1 MAYFLTRKSV
11 SLFPALLRE
20 RFFLLVLSFSY
31 PYSIFRLLPP
41 ECYANRMID
50 RIRTVSWYV
59 FVFLL
64 PWQTVWIVREVFVGG
79 EKWQYATAG
88 LYVSDV
94 ALLLCAVFFLFG
106 TRREV
111 WRGIV
116 CDRVVLL
123 LGVLFVWALLS
134 SVWAVDANLAF
145 LSAWRLLLMTLA
157 FVFARYGDVSI
168 RKTLLVFLVSMA
180 LQAMLAIS
188 QWVGQYVAP
197 STLLGV
203 AEHDPAQWGTFV
215 LKTESGRFLR
225 AYGGFEHPNVL
236 GGALAVAL
244 LFGVWLSATAK
255 RIFSRAV
262 FLGMTAIMS
271 FSPVFTFSRSG
282 WMAFGIGVFFFLIL
296 SSCCSSSICSRGGSG
311 TEENTFSHQLLSIGA
326 HVRKSIFSCSFWLS
340 WLRRDCLSLDTAKQ
354 SFRTI
359 LVITIL
365 SFSIAFFLVRD
376 IALSRF
382 SEATLAREGSLSD
395 RAMYLEQALVA
406 IREHS
411 ILGVGGGN
419 FTAFTRECFPNV
431 GIFVGAFQP
440 VHTVPILICAE
451 LGVVGFLL
459 FLLVLLLWFSSAWR
473 NGNMLSLAVF
483 SLLLPILFLDHW
495 IWSGHFGM
503 VFFGFLLGVC
513 RRMDLGFESV
523 IPSARSRSSRRG
535 RRGGGDVF

>member
-1 MAYFLTRKSV
+1 MACVLIRKSV
-11 SLFPALLRE
+11 SLFSALLWE
-20 RFFLLVLSFSY
+20 RFFLLVFSFSY

-50 RIRTVSWYV
+50 RIRTVLWYA

-79 EKWQYATAG
+79 EKWQYATVG
-88 LYVSDV
+88 LYVSDA

-106 TRREV
+106 TRREG
-111 WRGIV
+111 WRGV
-116 CDRVVLL
+116 VRDRVVLM

-134 SVWAVDANLAF
+134 SAWAVDANLTF
-145 LSAWRLLLMTLA
+145 LSAWRLLLMMLA
-157 FVFARYGDVSI
+157 FVLARYSDVSM

-326 HVRKSIFSCSFWLS
+326 HVRKNIFFCSFRLS
-340 WLRRDCLSLDTAKQ
+340 WLQRNCLSLDVAKQ
-354 SFRTI
+354 SFRTT
-359 LVITIL
+359 LVIMIL
-365 SFSIAFFLVRD
+365 SFSIAFFLVCD

-382 SEATLAREGSLSD
+382 SEGTLAREGSFSD
-395 RAMYLEQALVA
+395 RALYFEQALSV
-406 IREHS
+406 IREHLV
-411 ILGVGGGN
+411 LGVGGGN
-419 FTAFTRECFPNV
+419 FTAFTRERLPSA
-431 GIFVGAFQP
+431 GTFVGAFQP

-513 RRMDLGFESV
+513 LRMDLGSESV

>member
-1 MAYFLTRKSV
+1 MLEGVTKGWG
-11 SLFPALLRE
+11 
-20 RFFLLVLSFSY
+20 
-31 PYSIFRLLPP
+31 
-41 ECYANRMID
+41 ECYAGAMWKSGRQFL
-50 RIRTVSWYV
+50 WYA

-64 PWQTVWIVREVFVGG
+64 PWQTVWIVREVFVSG
-79 EKWQYATAG
+79 EKWQYATLG
-88 LYVSDV
+88 IYVSDV
-94 ALLLCAVFFLFG
+94 TLLLCALFFVFG
-106 TRREV
+106 TKREV
-111 WRGIV
+111 WRGV
-116 CDRVVLL
+116 VRDRVLLL
-123 LGVLFVWALLS
+123 LGVFFLWALLS
-134 SVWAVDANLAF
+134 SLWSIDASLAF
-145 LSAWRLLLMTLA
+145 LLAWRLFLMTLA
-157 FVFARYGDVSI
+157 FVLARYSDVSM
-168 RKTLLVFLVSMA
+168 RKTLLVFLVSMT

-203 AEHDPAQWGTFV
+203 AGHDPAQWGAFV

-236 GGALAVAL
+236 GGTLAVAL

-271 FSPVFTFSRSG
+271 FSLVLTFSRSG
-282 WMAFGIGVFFFLIL
+282 WMGFGIGVFFFLVL
-296 SSCCSSSICSRGGSG
+296 SSCCSSSIRSRGGSG

-513 RRMDLGFESV
+513 LRMDLGSESV

-535 RRGGGDVF
+535 RHGGGDVF

>member
-1 MAYFLTRKSV
+1 MAYVLTRKSV
-11 SLFPALLRE
+11 SLFSALLRE
-20 RFFLLVLSFSY
+20 RFFLLVFSFSC

-168 RKTLLVFLVSMA
+168 RKTLLVFLVSMT
-180 LQAMLAIS
+180 LQAMLALS

-203 AEHDPAQWGTFV
+203 AGHDPAQWGTFV

-255 RIFSRAV
+255 RIFLRAV

-271 FSPVFTFSRSG
+271 FSLVLTFSRSG
-282 WMAFGIGVFFFLIL
+282 WMGFGIGVFFFLIL

-513 RRMDLGFESV
+513 LRMDLGSESV